1 LKKKII
7 LGVIALIVL
16 CLLGGGGFF
25 GYKWYARRKAA
36 KAAAAAQ
43 TAPPAAA
50 GQDDDEDEPES
61 SGGEKE
67 GSAGP
72 AVMQLKSLIVN
83 LESQHKNA
91 FLKCEI
97 DILFR
102 DQELGKLACSEKP
115 TMENSVIRSI
125 VLEALS
131 GKSVEVASDVETR
144 EAIRQEIKDNLNEKF
159 ANHRSKEA
167 MEKAKKSGK
176 PLKPPIKDVLVVDW
190 AIQQ

>member
-1 LKKKII
+1 MKKKIL

-43 TAPPAAA
+43 TAPPAAVP
-50 GQDDDEDEPES
+50 DEDEDFPS
-61 SGGEKE
+61 SGGDKE

-72 AVMQLKSLIVN
+72 AVLQLKNLIVN

-102 DQELGKLACSEKP
+102 DQELGKLAISEKP
-115 TMENSVIRSI
+115 TVENSVIRSI

-159 ANHRSKEA
+159 ANHRSKEDQ
-167 MEKAKKSGK
+167 EKAKKSGK
-176 PLKPPIKDVLVVDW
+176 PLKPPIRDVLVVDW